1 MSSNPESVDDLAASI
16 AALDDMLSVPGAET
30 ASTAQGPELEPTSDS
45 SSGNLPARVANRAVE
60 QVLGPDFVDYFDLR
74 QGEVD
79 SRCFHLMEIDVA
91 RSRRAAPVIIDEDVV
106 TVGVA
111 DPSDLVALDDLRMR
125 LTGYDVVFVAVN
137 EDSLDALL
145 ARWSREVARAD
156 ESEAARDLAADARTN
171 VVEEESDESGRM
183 ARLVNKLLEQA
194 VAVGAS
200 DVHVEP
206 SGKQVLVRF
215 RVDGVL
221 QAHTEYPLSI
231 AGGIVN
237 RVKIMSGMEISE
249 RRVPQDGRFGRHL
262 SGRDIDCRVVSLPT
276 AEGGE
281 GLVMRLFD
289 QSRARLNLNEIGFHT
304 DLMERFEDVLSAPHG
319 LILVTGPTGSG
330 KTTTLYASLGLVARS
345 DRKTLTIED
354 PVEIRLGSVTQ
365 MQVNDKA
372 NLTFATALKSFLR
385 ADPDVMLVGE
395 IRDSETASLAAQAA
409 LTGHLVLST
418 LHTNE
423 ASGAA
428 TRLSNLGLEPFVT
441 ASALK
446 AVLAQ
451 RLIRRLCTSCALP
464 YEPNDAELTKVR
476 WPEGLDRPTRLMRA
490 NPDGCENCARIGYK
504 GRLPIAELVV
514 VDDDMIAGII
524 ARASS
529 TELERIAVA
538 SGTVSLHD
546 DACRYALDGLTSI
559 AEILR
564 VGV

>member
-1 MSSNPESVDDLAASI
+1 MTTGNQEPLDLAASI
-16 AALDDMLSVPGAET
+16 AALDDMGTAVSNDGSPVTAGTPVPGTE
-30 ASTAQGPELEPTSDS
+30 
-45 SSGNLPARVANRAVE
+45 NLPARVSNRAVE
-60 QVLGPDFVDYFDLR
+60 QVVGPDYVGYFELR

-91 RSRRAAPVIIDEDVV
+91 RSRRAAPVLIDGDIV

-137 EDSLDALL
+137 DDSLDALL

-171 VVEEESDESGRM
+171 VVEEETDESGRM

-221 QAHTEYPLSI
+221 QAHTEYPVSI

-289 QSRARLNLNEIGFHT
+289 QSRARLNLNEIGFHE

-451 RLIRRLCTSCALP
+451 RLIRRLCTRCALP
-464 YEPNDAELTKVR
+464 YEPTTAELDKVR
-476 WPEGLDRPTRLMRA
+476 WPEALERPQRLMKA
-490 NPDGCENCARIGYK
+490 NPDGCEHCARIGYK
-504 GRLPIAELVV
+504 GRLPIAELVI
-514 VDDDMIAGII
+514 VDDEMIAGII
-524 ARASS
+524 NRASS

-559 AEILR
+559 AEIQR